1 MAEDNV
7 RMAEWFALHLLGK
20 QPAQAFTYDV
30 HSLPSTPA
38 PAKAKK

>member
-1 MAEDNV
+1 VKLRHEA
-7 RMAEWFALHLLGK
+7 ALSAVPGSASEAFW
-20 QPAQAFTYDV
+20 QQAV